1 MHALQVL
8 GALAVVAAFASCAFD
23 DGSRRWAVVSLVA
36 CALGTLI
43 EFALGAWPLG
53 LAACALSIVAGRRGW
68 QRMNPQR
75 ANKQA
80 PADRYPSRD
89 PHPRA

>member
-23 DGSRRWAVVSLVA
+23 DGSLRWAVVALVA
-36 CALGTLI
+36 CVVGTII

-53 LAACALSIVAGRRGW
+53 LATGALSVVAGRRAW
-68 QRMNPQR
+68 RRLNPSR
-75 ANKQA
+75 ADKQA
-80 PADRYPSRD
+80 PADKYSSRD